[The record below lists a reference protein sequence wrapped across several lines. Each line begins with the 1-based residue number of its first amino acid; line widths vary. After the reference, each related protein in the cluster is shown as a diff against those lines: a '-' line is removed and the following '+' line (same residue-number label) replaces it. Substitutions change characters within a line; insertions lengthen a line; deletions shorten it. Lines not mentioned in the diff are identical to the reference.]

1 MQFHWKDPQLSD
13 VAQFTPETPAQVPEA
28 PKPHPGKPAQ
38 PSLHMFLL
46 RKFFGQ
52 IIRNGT
58 LTLIGPGSK
67 NYAVGSG
74 EPCVTIRITDTATA
88 RRILLN
94 ADMAVGEA
102 YMDGS
107 LVIEQGDI
115 YDFLDLCF
123 ANLGWGYGHWA
134 RYARAML
141 RRVARPVIQYNPIG
155 KARENVAHHYD
166 LSDALYE
173 LFLDANRQYSC
184 AYFMT
189 PDDTL
194 EAAQAQKMRHIAAK
208 LLLRPNQRVLD
219 IGSGWG
225 GLALHV
231 AQTARVNVTGITL
244 STEQH
249 GYAQRRAE
257 AAGVSDHVR
266 FLLQD
271 YRETT
276 GHYDRIA
283 SVGMFEH
290 VGIDHYRTYFE
301 RIRDLLTDD
310 GVALVHTI
318 GSAAGPAAGS
328 SWLNRYIFPG
338 GYSPALSE
346 IVPHIERAGLYI
358 TDVEVLRLHYAETL
372 KAWRHRFHQK
382 RHIAAELYDERF
394 CRMWDF
400 YLAACEAAFRHSG
413 LVVFQI
419 QLSKRIDAVPITRDY
434 IGEWER
440 AH

>member
-1 MQFHWKDPQLSD
+1 
-13 VAQFTPETPAQVPEA
+13 
-28 PKPHPGKPAQ
+28 
-38 PSLHMFLL
+38 MFLL
-46 RKFFGQ
+46 KGFFSK
-52 IIRNGT
+52 IIRTGT
-58 LTLIGPGSK
+58 LTLIGPRGDSHV
-67 NYAVGSG
+67 VGSG
-74 EPCVTIRITDTATA
+74 EPFVSIRITNAATA
-88 RRILLN
+88 RHILLN
-94 ADMAVGEA
+94 ADMAIGEA
-102 YMDGS
+102 FMDGS
-107 LVIEQGDI
+107 LIVEQGDI
-115 YDFLDLCF
+115 YGFLDLCF

-134 RYARAML
+134 RYARAIV
-141 RRVARPVIQYNPIG
+141 RRIARPVIQYNPIG

-208 LLLRPNQRVLD
+208 LLLKPNQRVLD

-231 AQTARVNVTGITL
+231 AQTEGVDVTGITL

-249 GYAQRRAE
+249 GYAQHRAD
-257 AAGVSDHVR
+257 AAGVSDRVR

-271 YRETT
+271 YREAT
-276 GHYDRIA
+276 GQYDRIV

-290 VGIDHYRTYFE
+290 VGIDHYRTYFA

-318 GSAAGPAAGS
+318 GSASGPGAGS

-338 GYSPALSE
+338 GYSPAMSE
-346 IVPHIERAGLYI
+346 IVPHIESAGLYI
-358 TDVEVLRLHYAETL
+358 TDIEVLRLHYAETL
-372 KAWRHRFHQK
+372 KAWRRRFDEK
-382 RHIAAELYDERF
+382 RHIAAKLYDERF
-394 CRMWDF
+394 CRMWEF
-400 YLAACEAAFRHSG
+400 YLAACEAAFRHAG

-419 QLSKRIDAVPITRDY
+419 QLSKRVDAVPMTRDY
-434 IGEWER
+434 ITDWER
-440 AH
+440 RGSAR